1 MDKSNYTITELVLGV
16 IIGLLA
22 VYLLV
27 LSYLLATGG

>member
-1 MDKSNYTITELVLGV
+1 MDKSNYTIAEIVLGM

-27 LSYLLATGG
+27 LGYLIATGN